1 MSMIEIVRPSSIIH
15 DARLRLHKD
24 TISMGFS
31 ILPVSLIDIS
41 IRLSQSPSAIEGIV
55 FGESLVDSPLR
66 ELDDSDTFIALK

>member
-1 MSMIEIVRPSSIIH
+1 
-15 DARLRLHKD
+15 
-24 TISMGFS
+24 MGFS